1 MECLKW
7 QEMGL
12 LFVSGETDGR
22 QSEEFKEHIKVCAE
36 CKQETDQYYFD
47 KQHFFLQDLLG
58 EAPRETIDEKIK
70 SACSQ
75 KPIATIGW
83 SLFSGLWIK
92 KALVATFFLVFGMS
106 AGIYFTIHY
115 FSNNNAAI
123 AGDTPGKASPT
134 AVASKAT
141 TIDSAKNDKK
151 DSLKSNDAATFPSA
165 HKSSEGIITVD
176 LKKE

>member
-12 LFVSGETDGR
+12 LFVSGETDDG
-22 QSEEFKEHIKVCAE
+22 QSEEFKEHIKLCAE

-47 KQHFFLQDLLG
+47 KQHFFSQDFLAD
-58 EAPRETIDEKIK
+58 APRETIDVKIK
-70 SACSQ
+70 AACSQ
-75 KPIATIGW
+75 KPVTNLRW
-83 SLFSGLWIK
+83 SLFSGIWIK

-115 FSNNNAAI
+115 FSNNNSATLVTAP
-123 AGDTPGKASPT
+123 DKASPA
-134 AVASKAT
+134 AVASK
-141 TIDSAKNDKK
+141 TIVGDSAKSDKK
-151 DSLKSNDAATFPSA
+151 DSLKSNNAATFPSA